1 MEQNDCLWGPWNGF
15 HLEDKEEVNT
25 CQHTWMNEVQTMM
38 QAKGIVDQEEEEEE
52 EEEEK
57 EKYSFNKSLGSTL

>member
-1 MEQNDCLWGPWNGF
+1 
-15 HLEDKEEVNT
+15 
-25 CQHTWMNEVQTMM
+25 MNEVQTMM

-52 EEEEK
+52 EEEEEK